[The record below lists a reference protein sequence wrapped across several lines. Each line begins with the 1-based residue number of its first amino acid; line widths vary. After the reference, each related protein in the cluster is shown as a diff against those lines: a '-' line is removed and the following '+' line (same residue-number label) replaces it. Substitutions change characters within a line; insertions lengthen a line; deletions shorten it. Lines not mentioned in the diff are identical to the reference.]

1 MIPESTTRRKP
12 ATGLTP
18 LIDVVF
24 ILLIFF
30 MLVVQ
35 FSEYQQVPM
44 TVVTT
49 TTAPVQDNQDHWII
63 TIAGDGACRL
73 RQIEMSCEA
82 TLSALPESLVNPV
95 VLGIADT
102 ARLGDA
108 IDLQT
113 RLIERGHDVSFGLA
127 GEAPQP

>member
-1 MIPESTTRRKP
+1 MIPEPSSRRKP
-12 ATGLTP
+12 AAGLTP

-35 FSEYQQVPM
+35 FSEYQQVPL

-49 TTAPVQDNQDHWII
+49 TSAPVADNQDNWIV
-63 TIAGDGACRL
+63 TVNGGGNCRL
-73 RQIEMSCEA
+73 RQAEMSCEA
-82 TLSALPESLVNPV
+82 ALAALPEILATPV
-95 VLGIADT
+95 VIGFADT
-102 ARLGDA
+102 ATLGEA

-113 RLIERGHDVSFGLA
+113 RLIERGYEVSFGLA
-127 GEAPQP
+127 SAEDAP

>member
-49 TTAPVQDNQDHWII
+49 TTAPVQDNQDNWII
-63 TIAGDGACRL
+63 TVAGSDTCRL
-73 RQIEMSCEA
+73 RQVEMSCDA
-82 TLSALPESLVNPV
+82 ALAALPETLANPV
-95 VLGIADT
+95 VLGFADT
-102 ARLGDA
+102 ATLGEA

-113 RLIERGHDVSFGLA
+113 ALIERGHEVSFGLA
-127 GEAPQP
+127 GEAMEP

>member
-49 TTAPVQDNQDHWII
+49 TTGPVQDNQDNWII
-63 TIAGDGACRL
+63 TAAGGGACRL
-73 RQIEMSCEA
+73 RQVEMSCDA
-82 TLSALPESLVNPV
+82 ALAALPERLANPV

-102 ARLGDA
+102 ATLGEA

-127 GEAPQP
+127 DAVQQP

>member
-1 MIPESTTRRKP
+1 MIPESTSRRKP

-49 TTAPVQDNQDHWII
+49 TTAPVQDNQDNWII
-63 TIAGDGACRL
+63 TLNGDGACRL
-73 RQIEMSCEA
+73 RQTDLSCEA
-82 TLSALPESLVNPV
+82 ALSALPDSLANPV
-95 VLGIADT
+95 VLGMADT
-102 ARLGDA
+102 AKLGDA

-113 RLIERGHDVSFGLA
+113 RLIERGYEVSFGLA